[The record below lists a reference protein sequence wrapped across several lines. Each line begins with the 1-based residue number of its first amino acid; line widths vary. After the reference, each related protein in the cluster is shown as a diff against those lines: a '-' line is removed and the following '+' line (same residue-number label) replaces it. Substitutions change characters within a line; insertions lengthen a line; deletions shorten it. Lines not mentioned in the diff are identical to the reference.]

1 MRYISAPKPS
11 LSRVTDVPLLPH
23 RSASDLCVD
32 QIFNLSHVGMVR
44 KKATVAA
51 YELTIDIAGF
61 IGGEKSGQSRYV
73 LRFAQAWSQNMPAHD
88 ADKLRGVAF

>member
-1 MRYISAPKPS
+1 M
-11 LSRVTDVPLLPH
+11 LTH

-32 QIFNLSHVGMVR
+32 HILNFSHVGMVR

-61 IGGEKSGQSRYV
+61 IGGQKSGQSRYV
-73 LRFAQAWSQNMPAHD
+73 LRFAKAWSQNMPAHD
-88 ADKLRGVAF
+88 ADKLRGAAF